1 MPSHCHPCTV
11 CQSVGWLQNAGW
23 LALATRPPGSR
34 GKGFSRCLSPLAE
47 SSEQTNESQWQDA
60 MPLNAAAAAGKPPS
74 ARSGHSCTALP
85 AHLSARLSPSG
96 SEDGAE
102 EAEPAHLEGLL
113 VFGYVKTKPDLAGPS
128 RADLAATAAGAWGG
142 LGRDWC

>member
-1 MPSHCHPCTV
+1 LHCL
-11 CQSVGWLQNAGW
+11 SVSWLVAERW
-23 LALATRPPGSR
+23 LAGARNTPAREL
-34 GKGFSRCLSPLAE
+34 SRCLSPLAE